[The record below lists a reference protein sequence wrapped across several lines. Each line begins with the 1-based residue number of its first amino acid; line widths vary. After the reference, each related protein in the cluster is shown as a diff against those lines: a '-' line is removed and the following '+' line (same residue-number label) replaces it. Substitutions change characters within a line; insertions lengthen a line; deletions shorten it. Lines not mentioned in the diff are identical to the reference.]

1 MCVSEGGTCGGA
13 GERSGDPHL
22 SLSTLF
28 LETGS
33 LTELGARM
41 VAKLP
46 AILLS
51 LSLPP
56 NAGIRGEHMAMPGI
70 SL

>member
-33 LTELGARM
+33 LTELGACLRP
-41 VAKLP
+41 VSCHSAV
-46 AILLS
+46 S
-51 LSLPP
+51 LSSTVRVSGLHSH
-56 NAGIRGEHMAMPGI
+56 IWLLI
-70 SL
+70 